1 MPIALIST
9 PACESTANISDE
21 ESTSSRCACIPSS
34 VHKRPRAA
42 QPSSQ
47 LVSAPA
53 SYHPSLANVSLRA
66 TTARAAVS
74 SGVAVV
80 GLAGARCCALAV
92 ASELNRLVYCAVGK
106 LVIRLATPTSAPH
119 LSARVGTGVGVGVVA
134 TAARTSARRTSARQS
149 GQRV

>member
-34 VHKRPRAA
+34 VHERPRAA

-47 LVSAPA
+47 LVSMPA

-106 LVIRLATPTSAPH
+106 LMFRLATPTSAPH